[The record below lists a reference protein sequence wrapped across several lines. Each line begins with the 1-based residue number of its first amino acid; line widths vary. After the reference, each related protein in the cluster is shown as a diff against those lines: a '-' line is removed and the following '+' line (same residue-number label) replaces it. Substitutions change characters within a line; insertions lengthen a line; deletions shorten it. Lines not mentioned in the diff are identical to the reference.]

1 MGNCDGRSGVWMQ
14 GGGAGVDPTAMRLPA
29 EPFPQQHG
37 QMSSTGESADCFM
50 TAERSGQPSLYQG
63 GGW

>member
-1 MGNCDGRSGVWMQ
+1 MQ

-50 TAERSGQPSLYQG
+50 TAERSGQPSLHQG

>member
-1 MGNCDGRSGVWMQ
+1 MQ

-50 TAERSGQPSLYQG
+50 MAKTSHQPSLHQG